1 MISNNIKKKIIV
13 GSWSWSGQYKTI
25 PDKNVHELID
35 ISLCNGLY
43 EFDTSPTYGKA
54 ETILAKYKRKN
65 NKILINTKCGWD
77 KDLKKSFEPKSLIE
91 GIDITLEKF
100 EKINVMQ
107 LHNPR
112 NEIQNWDEIIEIL
125 NIYKKKKLIKKI
137 GISLARNFYFPNK
150 ILNKFDFI
158 QDEFNLLRIDP
169 IYKMRK
175 FKNCLAA
182 RSPLA
187 NGILTS
193 KFNYN
198 SKFLVTDHRSSWL
211 KDKRLKNICKQKE
224 ILEKLSKD
232 KIEKFTMDFI
242 FSFDIFKKVIFGM
255 RTKKQFN
262 ELIKNLSNI
271 KKLKKD
277 QINEIIKIN
286 MTNFYF
292 KNSKTKYNN

>member
-1 MISNNIKKKIIV
+1 
-13 GSWSWSGQYKTI
+13 
-25 PDKNVHELID
+25 
-35 ISLCNGLY
+35 
-43 EFDTSPTYGKA
+43 
-54 ETILAKYKRKN
+54 
-65 NKILINTKCGWD
+65 
-77 KDLKKSFEPKSLIE
+77 
-91 GIDITLEKF
+91 
-100 EKINVMQ
+100 MQ

-125 NIYKKKKLIKKI
+125 NIYKKINKKI

-182 RSPLA
+182 RSPFA

-198 SKFLVTDHRSSWL
+198 SKFLATDHRSSWL

-232 KIEKFTMDFI
+232 KIESLQWILSLVLI
-242 FSFDIFKKVIFGM
+242 FLKSNFWYENKKTI
-255 RTKKQFN
+255 
-262 ELIKNLSNI
+262 
-271 KKLKKD
+271 
-277 QINEIIKIN
+277 
-286 MTNFYF
+286 
-292 KNSKTKYNN
+292 